1 LPTAEAT
8 RLTEPERT
16 SPAANTRGRLV
27 SNKNGCRFKVRYR
40 QSPTFENAIAFRSCG
55 HYSDS
60 RSSTM
65 NTQLLAD
72 VRSLYSQED
81 NGLKARWARRLPAY
95 VLSAPMTKHDFQKN
109 LKIIVD

>member
-1 LPTAEAT
+1 
-8 RLTEPERT
+8 
-16 SPAANTRGRLV
+16 
-27 SNKNGCRFKVRYR
+27 
-40 QSPTFENAIAFRSCG
+40 
-55 HYSDS
+55 
-60 RSSTM
+60 M

-81 NGLKARWARRLPAY
+81 NGLKARWARRLPAC